1 MNCGACEYWASI
13 RPWDDMGDCMFRAPV
28 IVITHKNEAISA
40 FPRTVA
46 HMKACGDFQPRGP
59 VSYQREVT
67 P

>member
-1 MNCGACEYWASI
+1 
-13 RPWDDMGDCMFRAPV
+13 MFRAPV
-28 IVITHKNEAISA
+28 IVITHTNEAISA